1 MMGKTRKD
9 RLYTRVQGSSG
20 TVRYYADLRDLGGG
34 QLALRAPGSGRATTD
49 PDQAR
54 ILLGKVLEDLKAG
67 KMPSKTTRP
76 KRQRGDETRLGAMAQ
91 RLIKDNPGG
100 VTEKWQGDVERRLKR
115 AQEWFGTERSL
126 ISIEP
131 RHVRDWIKKLTAEGF
146 ANGTIRHHLH
156 ALSSVYRY
164 AHELGTV
171 PPSCNPVSRLYR
183 KPSARRD
190 RKESQKA
197 EYLEIPDAA
206 QVLETAKKLK
216 RTRRN
221 GLIEFVHPLV
231 ATFLLTGGRKAEV
244 LGLTWGDIDFDLG
257 HVTFAPNEWRGL
269 KREWSERTVP
279 LWPQLREI
287 LEAHR
292 PANCS
297 PSDLVFP
304 SPRTAHGGR
313 EGMVNDLR
321 KVMIDLTKHSSVD
334 LPEGVTIFRHTYAT
348 ARLQTTDGGK
358 QISLWTVAKEL
369 GHKNVSRVEDT
380 YGHPS
385 HYRPRGEV
393 VEYRVE
399 E

>member
-1 MMGKTRKD
+1 MAGKARKD
-9 RLYTRVQGSSG
+9 RIYTRVQGSSG
-20 TVRYYADLRDLGGG
+20 TIRYYADLRDLGGG
-34 QLALRAPGSGRATTD
+34 QLALRAPGSSRATSD
-49 PDQAR
+49 PDEAR
-54 ILLGKVLEDLKAG
+54 ILLGKALEDLRAG
-67 KMPSKTTRP
+67 KMPSKATRP
-76 KRQRGDETRLGAMAQ
+76 KKQHGDESRLGAMAQ
-91 RLIKDNPGG
+91 RLIRDNPGN
-100 VTEKWQGDVERRLKR
+100 VTEKWHGDVERRLKR
-115 AQEWFGTERSL
+115 AQEWFGQERSL

-131 RHVRDWIKKLTAEGF
+131 KHVRDWINKLTAEGF

-164 AHELGTV
+164 AQELDTV

-190 RKESQKA
+190 RKESQRA

-206 QVLETAKKLK
+206 KVLEAARKLK

-257 HVTFAPNEWRGL
+257 LVTFAPNQWRGL
-269 KREWSERTVP
+269 KREWSERSVP
-279 LWPQLREI
+279 LWPQLREV
-287 LEAHR
+287 LEAYR
-292 PANCS
+292 PANHS

-304 SPRTAHGGR
+304 SPRTAQGGR

-321 KVMIDLTKHSSVD
+321 KAMTELRRQSSVD

-348 ARLQTTDGGK
+348 ARLQTTDNGK
-358 QISLWTVAKEL
+358 QIAIWTVAKEL
-369 GHKNVSRVEDT
+369 GHKNVARVEDT

-393 VEYRVE
+393 VVT
-399 E
+399 